1 MTTILHNHLLMNGL
15 AYQPPLNVDSV
26 TTWLTNLVNKIGMK
40 VVTGPYA
47 HYVESEGNRG
57 ITAGVLIETSHI
69 AFHVWDEAVP
79 ARIQFDLYTCST
91 LPMDIVLDE
100 CEKYFDLVDYQ
111 YVVLDRNDGFVIQKT
126 GQRI

>member
-1 MTTILHNHLLMNGL
+1 M
-15 AYQPPLNVDSV
+15 
-26 TTWLTNLVNKIGMK
+26 
-40 VVTGPYA
+40 
-47 HYVESEGNRG
+47 
-57 ITAGVLIETSHI
+57 LIETSHI
-69 AFHVWDEAVP
+69 AFHVWDEEVP

-91 LPMDIVLDE
+91 LPIDIVLDE